1 VTVPKCPWF
10 RSTWGSFVEQ
20 TSIHP
25 LAPHH
30 IPGYVAGAD
39 GSDVLF
45 TAMVIFGIILVA
57 ALGVFYLTLHAIP
70 ERMAHKSNH
79 PQLQIVG
86 ILALLALF
94 THNNLFWAAAI
105 LVAGFRVP
113 DLLTPIESIAD
124 SLAALKAKALGE
136 PQPVAE
142 TPEAAPAH
150 GHHGHGH
157 TRASDAPKEE
167 S

>member
-1 VTVPKCPWF
+1 M
-10 RSTWGSFVEQ
+10 EQ
-20 TSIHP
+20 SSIHP

-39 GSDVLF
+39 GSDFLF
-45 TAMVIFGIILVA
+45 TAMAIFGIILVV

-105 LVAGFRVP
+105 LVAGFRIP

-124 SLAALKAKALGE
+124 SLAALE
-136 PQPVAE
+136 
-142 TPEAAPAH
+142 
-150 GHHGHGH
+150 
-157 TRASDAPKEE
+157 RASQGMQFLAIGSELKFMMQAAQEAVKAVFPEE
-167 S
+167 VAKDVARY